1 MLRAELGQSW
11 VLGGLCFR
19 LCPPA
24 EKVLCWLVGF
34 FFFFFC
40 IFLSFSSTHR
50 VKFDVR
56 NGP

>member
-34 FFFFFC
+34 FFFFF
-40 IFLSFSSTHR
+40 FLYFSFVFLDT
-50 VKFDVR
+50 
-56 NGP
+56 

>member
-34 FFFFFC
+34 FFFFLYFSFV
-40 IFLSFSSTHR
+40 FLDT
-50 VKFDVR
+50 
-56 NGP
+56 